1 MTTIYKFKAAFTLN
15 GSAKAPSPAPTC
27 TVVDTSD
34 NLLVNAQPVTTLT
47 NLVGVCL
54 YSYSGADGLD
64 LIGKFVTTD
73 AAVDC
78 MTLYSYTADV
88 ITTNVNATISSRS
101 SHSVADIWN
110 ALTSGLTTISSI
122 GKLLVDNIT
131 ASILA
136 VKTKTDNLPTDPADQ
151 SAVEAAITAA
161 TSPLATSANLAT
173 VDTVVDAIKLKT
185 DLIPTDPADQSL
197 VEAAITAATSP
208 LATSVNLAIVDTVV
222 DAIKLK
228 TDLIPT
234 DPADQSAVEAAITAA
249 TSPLASALSL
259 GAVDAN
265 VSAIKA
271 KTDALPLDPA
281 DQSAIEAAII
291 AATAALATSV
301 DLAVVDTVVDA
312 IKLKTDLIPSDPAD
326 QSAVEAA
333 ITAAAAAIRGADN
346 DTLKTL
352 SDQIDTID
360 TNGAGSVLTTITVN
374 DGINPIDGV
383 DVWISTDSAGT
394 NVVARGSTGALGT
407 VAFWLDA
414 GTYYA
419 WKQLA
424 GYDFTNPQSF
434 TVS

>member
-161 TSPLATSANLAT
+161 
-173 VDTVVDAIKLKT
+173 
-185 DLIPTDPADQSL
+185 
-197 VEAAITAATSP
+197 
-208 LATSVNLAIVDTVV
+208 
-222 DAIKLK
+222 
-228 TDLIPT
+228 
-234 DPADQSAVEAAITAA
+234 
-249 TSPLASALSL
+249 
-259 GAVDAN
+259 
-265 VSAIKA
+265 
-271 KTDALPLDPA
+271 
-281 DQSAIEAAII
+281 
-291 AATAALATSV
+291 
-301 DLAVVDTVVDA
+301 
-312 IKLKTDLIPSDPAD
+312 
-326 QSAVEAA
+326 
-333 ITAAAAAIRGADN
+333 AAAIRGADN

-360 TNGAGSVLTTITVN
+360 TNGAGSISTTITVN

-407 VAFWLDA
+407 VTFWLDA